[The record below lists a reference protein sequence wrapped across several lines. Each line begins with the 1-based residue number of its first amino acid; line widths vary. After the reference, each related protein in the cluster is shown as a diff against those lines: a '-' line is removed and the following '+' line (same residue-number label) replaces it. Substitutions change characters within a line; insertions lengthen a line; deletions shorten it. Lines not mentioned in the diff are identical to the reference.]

1 MNPSRRKNDTID
13 SWGGERE
20 SQFCDPGSGRVTA
33 IRRRE
38 EQENKDEGD
47 NNEWHDSNNT
57 RSIKKKSAGIYT
69 LTSTQFVV

>member
-33 IRRRE
+33 IQRR

-47 NNEWHDSNNT
+47 NNEWHDNNNT
-57 RSIKKKSAGIYT
+57 RSIKKKSAGVYT